1 MSFAVQPFSVMVT
14 SAGEAITQAGRREE
28 RKAQN
33 RAKLLQAA
41 RRVFAQKGLGEAT
54 ARDIVRETDLA
65 TGTFYN
71 YFRDKEEVFQALLK
85 EFEERVSAATVP
97 SRRDTS
103 MPLEER
109 IEQGALAFFRVV
121 AGDAELFQVLRR
133 NAGGTYAL
141 IPIESLFP
149 SGMEEFEEDLD
160 MWKREGE
167 LPGVDLDYLSGA
179 IAGAAM
185 HVAARMLERDPPDP
199 ESAARFMA
207 RSVIAMIA
215 ALAAEPSPAG

>member
-1 MSFAVQPFSVMVT
+1 MSFAVQPFSVTGT
-14 SAGEAITQAGRREE
+14 SAGDAITQAGRREE

-33 RAKLLQAA
+33 RAKLLHAA

-85 EFEERVSAATVP
+85 EFEERVTAATVP

-133 NAGGTYAL
+133 NSGTYAF
-141 IPIESLFP
+141 IPIESLFS

-167 LPGVDLDYLSGA
+167 LPGVDLDYLSA
-179 IAGAAM
+179 TIAGAAM
-185 HVAARMLERDPPDP
+185 YVAARMLERDPPDP
-199 ESAARFMA
+199 ESAARFLA